1 MIPSLPGDIFR
12 PGQVLNNTWTV
23 EGVLGRGGTGE
34 VYRACSLVTGRIVA
48 IKALSAQFAGDEGY
62 LELMRREEA
71 MRNIIHDAVV
81 RYSECSRTAEGN
93 MFLVMD
99 FIDGPALS
107 EVMNA
112 RRLSPRELLIIAHRV
127 AEGLAA
133 AHVHGVVHRDLSPD
147 NIILRDNRVEG
158 ATIIDFGIAKDTFS
172 RARSVVGNQFAGKY
186 EYAAPEQ
193 FEGKAVPASDL
204 YALGATLAAAA
215 RGEIPFAGSTPGEM
229 IRRKSEPLDV
239 SGLPEPLAG
248 LILWLSAPKLADRAP
263 SATAVLARLDSLL
276 KGQPQAP
283 ARGGRSTTGDR
294 GTKRARKGGGLGRA
308 WLAGLAAVLLVAA
321 TILLVRPL
329 VGPDLPLAAPW
340 RLEAASSP
348 APRLSGHAP
357 NTATAGRIAGAVAS
371 ATGAPLPPDALAEAR
386 GMPAPGWATAM
397 ERLFPELEGLEDWIV
412 SVTDLTVEI
421 AGRAASTQE
430 RDIIAER
437 LESWA
442 HQSGMTLRLDL
453 TAPVLL
459 SAAEIEA
466 VSARHAACGA
476 LTSDIPNAGVPDDGS
491 VTITGTLPDAG
502 AEAALAGDL
511 GPLVG
516 ARTLRLDIETLD
528 TELCRIQAALAGLPE
543 GGVTIRLSEARRP
556 ERSLT
561 GIYHPG
567 DNPVADVLIPT
578 ALAAT
583 PGAELWLALAYSG
596 KVYPLRPTLADEET
610 RLDRIGQASGALH
623 IVRALWTAD
632 EVKAVRGRAGFT
644 VNDKDF
650 GKAGLFALISQ
661 GPLFPERRPG
671 DESAA
676 SFAEAVAARR
686 AARPDLVLAAT
697 FRALDLRPRQ

>member
-34 VYRACSLVTGRIVA
+34 VYRARSLVTGRIVA

-81 RYSECSRTAEGN
+81 RYSECSRTAEGH

-107 EVMNA
+107 EVMTT
-112 RRLSPRELLIIAHRV
+112 RRLSAREILIIAHRV

-133 AHVHGVVHRDLSPD
+133 AHAHGVVHRDLSPD

-239 SGLPEPLAG
+239 SGLPESLAG
-248 LILWLSAPKLADRAP
+248 LILWLSAPRLADRAP
-263 SATAVLARLDSLL
+263 SATAVLARLDMLL

-283 ARGGRSTTGDR
+283 ARGRRSTTGDR
-294 GTKRARKGGGLGRA
+294 SNRPARKGGGVSRA
-308 WLAGLAAVLLVAA
+308 LLAGLAVALLVAA
-321 TILLVRPL
+321 TIFLVRPL
-329 VGPDLPLAAPW
+329 VWPDLPLAAPW
-340 RLEAASSP
+340 RLEAASGP
-348 APRLSGHAP
+348 TPHLSGHAP
-357 NTATAGRIAGAVAS
+357 DAAMAGRIAGVVAS
-371 ATGAPLPPDALAEAR
+371 ATGARLPPDALTVAR

-397 ERLFPELEGLEDWIV
+397 ERLFPELEGLEDWTV
-412 SVTDLTVEI
+412 STTDLTVEI
-421 AGRAASTQE
+421 AGRAASARE
-430 RDIIAER
+430 RDAIAER

-442 HQSGMTLRLDL
+442 QQSGMTLRLDL

-459 SAAEIEA
+459 TAAEIKA
-466 VSARHAACGA
+466 VLARHAVCGA
-476 LTSDIPNAGVPDDGS
+476 LISDIPSAGVPEEGS

-511 GPLVG
+511 GPLLG
-516 ARTLRLDIETLD
+516 ARALRLDIETLD
-528 TELCRIQAALAGLPE
+528 QELCRIRATMAGLPE

-556 ERSLT
+556 EPSLT

-583 PGAELWLALAYSG
+583 PGAELWVAIADSG
-596 KVYPLRPTLADEET
+596 KVYNLLPNLADQEV
-610 RLDRIGQASGALH
+610 RLDRIGRPSEALR
-623 IVRALWTAD
+623 IVRVLWPAD
-632 EVKAVRGRAGFT
+632 EIGAGRGRIGFS

-650 GKAGLFALISQ
+650 GKVGLFALISQ
-661 GPLFPERRPG
+661 GPLFPDRRPG
-671 DESAA
+671 EESAA
-676 SFAEAVAARR
+676 SFAEAVEARR

-697 FRALDLRPRQ
+697 FRALDLRP